1 MLIGDYQVVDVLLL
15 VGNVAPIALYFLA
28 LGLVNSHSR
37 PYLIS
42 RRADFI
48 ALTSVLVPVLLW
60 PVPGFVQA
68 GYWWALLI
76 AGGLAGAMFTWM
88 LPKSGDG
95 FVIYNIAES
104 RCERLLDDS
113 LTATGLSG
121 SWEGK
126 TWRSECGSIAIH
138 IRGFALLRNVTLHV
152 EKTGPRADR
161 LFQTV
166 AAQLQHR
173 LSNVAQLPSTMGA
186 GLVLVGLAL
195 MILPMWTVSR
205 HIDDLVDA
213 MSHLFG

>member
-15 VGNVAPIALYFLA
+15 VGNVAPVALYFLA

-42 RRADFI
+42 RRADFV
-48 ALTSVLVPVLLW
+48 ALTSVLVPILLW
-60 PVPGFVQA
+60 PVPGFVHS
-68 GYWWALLI
+68 GYWWVLLI
-76 AGGLAGAMFTWM
+76 AAGLAAATFAWM
-88 LPKSGDG
+88 LPKTDDG
-95 FVIYNIAES
+95 FVIYNITES
-104 RCERLLDDS
+104 RCMRLLDDA

-121 SWEGK
+121 SWESK
-126 TWRSECGSIAIH
+126 TWRSDCGTMAIH
-138 IRGFALLRNVTLHV
+138 VRGFALLRNVTLHI
-152 EKTGPRADR
+152 EKTGPRAAR
-161 LFQTV
+161 LYPTL

>member
-37 PYLIS
+37 PYLLS
-42 RRADFI
+42 RRADFV

-60 PVPGFVQA
+60 AVPGFVNA

-76 AGGLAGAMFTWM
+76 AGGLVGATFAWM
-88 LPKSGDG
+88 LPKTDDG

-104 RCERLLDDS
+104 RCERLLEDS
-113 LTATGLSG
+113 LAAMHLSG
-121 SWEGK
+121 CWEGK
-126 TWRSECGSIAIH
+126 TWHSDCGTMAIH
-138 IRGFALLRNVTLHV
+138 VRGFALLRNVTLHI
-152 EKTGPRADR
+152 EKTGPRAAR
-161 LFQTV
+161 LFPTL
-166 AAQLQHR
+166 AAQMQHR
-173 LSNVAQLPSTMGA
+173 ISNVAQLPSTMGA

-195 MILPMWTVSR
+195 LILPMWTVSR

>member
-15 VGNVAPIALYFLA
+15 VGNIAPIALYFLA
-28 LGLVNSHSR
+28 LGLVNSYSH

-42 RRADFI
+42 RRADFV

-76 AGGLAGAMFTWM
+76 AGGLAAATFAWM
-88 LPKSGDG
+88 LPRTGDG
-95 FVIYNIAES
+95 LVIYNIAEN
-104 RCERLLDDS
+104 RCVRLLEDA
-113 LTATGLSG
+113 LGAMGFSG
-121 SWEGK
+121 AWEGK
-126 TWRSECGSIAIH
+126 TWRSDCGSMAIH
-138 IRGFALLRNVTLHV
+138 VRGFALLHNVTLHL
-152 EKTGPRADR
+152 ETTGPRAAR
-161 LFQTV
+161 LFPTL

-173 LSNVAQLPSTMGA
+173 LSAVAQLPSMMGA
-186 GLVLVGLAL
+186 SLVLVGLVL
-195 MILPMWTVSR
+195 MIVPMWTVSR